1 MGGAEGRDRVA
12 LFELLGFWI
21 VFVLIGCSLGLERG
35 GMRLAMLFVLACL
48 WVLVRVVMR
57 FGVLVLAVGS
67 SVQLYPL
74 HQ

>member
-21 VFVLIGCSLGLERG
+21 VVVLVDCSLGLERG
-35 GMRLAMLFVLACL
+35 GMRLAMLFELACL
-48 WVLVRVVMR
+48 GDLVRVVMR
-57 FGVLVLAVGS
+57 FGVLALVVGM
-67 SVQLYPL
+67 SVQLCQI